1 VADRYGS
8 VSELMRHHVEGVD
21 YSIETVQ
28 RRSPIAVI
36 APHAG
41 RIEPMT
47 GEIAE
52 AVAGDEHSYYAFR
65 GLMTDAFATLHVTS
79 TRFDEPRCL
88 ALLAAS
94 EIVVAVHGLAEGDTA
109 LLGGRDRTM
118 RDSMVAEL
126 TRAGFAARAVHS
138 GPFSATDTAN
148 ICNRGGSKA
157 GVQIELPRA
166 VRDELRDSTE
176 QFTTFVTAVRA
187 AIGNPT

>member
-1 VADRYGS
+1 MADRYGS

-28 RRSPIAVI
+28 RGSPMAVI

-47 GEIAE
+47 GEIAQ
-52 AVAGDEHSYYAFR
+52 AVAREEHSFYAFR
-65 GLMTDAFATLHVTS
+65 GLMPDAFATLHVTS

-88 ALLAAS
+88 ELLASS
-94 EIVVAVHGLAEGDTA
+94 EIVVAVHGLAAGDAA
-109 LLGGRDRTM
+109 LLGGRDRAM

-126 TRAGFAARAVHS
+126 TRAGFDARAVDS
-138 GPFSATDTAN
+138 GPFSATDPAN
-148 ICNRGGSKA
+148 ICNRGALKA

>member
-1 VADRYGS
+1 VTDRYGS

-28 RRSPIAVI
+28 RSSPVTVI

-52 AVAGDEHSYYAFR
+52 AVAGDEHSFYVFR
-65 GLMTDAFATLHVTS
+65 GLMPDAFASLHVTS

-88 ALLAAS
+88 ELLASS
-94 EIVVAVHGLAEGDTA
+94 EIVVAVHGLAAGDAA

-118 RDSMVAEL
+118 RDSMVAQL
-126 TRAGFAARAVHS
+126 MRAGFTARAVDD
-138 GPFSATDTAN
+138 GPFSATDPAN
-148 ICNRGGSKA
+148 VCNRGGSKA

>member
-8 VSELMRHHVEGVD
+8 VSELMRYHVEGVD
-21 YSIETVQ
+21 YSIEMVQ
-28 RRSPIAVI
+28 RRSSVAVI

-41 RIEPMT
+41 KIEPMT
-47 GEIAE
+47 GEIAQ
-52 AVAGDEHSYYAFR
+52 AVAGQEHSFYAFR
-65 GLMTDAFATLHVTS
+65 GLMPDAFATLHVTS

-88 ALLAAS
+88 ALLASS
-94 EIVVAVHGLAEGDTA
+94 EIVVAVHGLAEGDAA

-126 TRAGFAARAVHS
+126 TRAGFIARSVDS
-138 GPFSATDTAN
+138 GPFSATDPAN

-166 VRDELRDSTE
+166 VRDELRESTE